1 MLNIDSV
8 SHIDVVYKRDEKEF
22 YEFRGTDKLI
32 TGKPHTYVMD
42 GYVMRVN
49 LDTGQFYSST
59 V

>member
-1 MLNIDSV
+1 MSYV
-8 SHIDVVYKRDEKEF
+8 KEMKKNF
-22 YEFRGTDKLI
+22 TSLEVQELI

-49 LDTGQFYSST
+49 LDTGQFYIST